1 MLRNEHDY
9 AVSNSSDHTK
19 NFSLVNSS
27 TTISDLLV
35 EYNEPDDT
43 NIKGTH
49 TSKNSSKK
57 GNYDTYQMKMYGN
70 EKETLE
76 HLAGLA
82 GTDMTAFAK
91 KRIFSDDKI
100 IILDSG
106 RYISRSLIEISDCLK
121 AAQRENKISD
131 DIYDRTYKKL
141 CEILSEFISL
151 SKELTLFKEANQQE
165 ENI

>member
-1 MLRNEHDY
+1 
-9 AVSNSSDHTK
+9 
-19 NFSLVNSS
+19 
-27 TTISDLLV
+27 
-35 EYNEPDDT
+35 
-43 NIKGTH
+43 
-49 TSKNSSKK
+49 
-57 GNYDTYQMKMYGN
+57 MYGN

-151 SKELTLFKEANQQE
+151 SNMGKKESTIQWNCQE
-165 ENI
+165 MCSQRIPKILDRQGSGSVMRELL